1 MKKML
6 WLCCALLLVC
16 NLGFAAWSNGYLK
29 PLGWQPYDP
38 REPQRLEQQLRPEA
52 MQLLPSDQRQ

>member
-1 MKKML
+1 MNRWTLVVLL
-6 WLCCALLLVC
+6 WLV

-29 PLGWQPYDP
+29 PLDWQPSDP

-52 MQLLPSDQRQ
+52 LQLSPPDQRP

>member
-6 WLCCALLLVC
+6 WLCAAVLLIA
-16 NLGFAAWSNGYLK
+16 NLLFAAWTKGWLQ
-29 PLGWQPYDP
+29 PWGWQTADP

-52 MQLLPSDQRQ
+52 MQLLPADQRQ

>member
-6 WLCCALLLVC
+6 WLCCAVLLVC
-16 NLGFAAWSNGYLK
+16 NLGFAVWANGYLK
-29 PLGWQPYDP
+29 PLGWQPCDP

-52 MQLLPSDQRQ
+52 MQLLPADQRQ

>member
-6 WLCCALLLVC
+6 WLCCAVLLVC
-16 NLGFAAWSNGYLK
+16 NLGFAAWSKGYLK
-29 PLGWQPYDP
+29 PLGWQPNDP

>member
-1 MKKML
+1 MKRW
-6 WLCCALLLVC
+6 WLVVWLLLA

-29 PLGWQPYDP
+29 PLGWQPNDP

-52 MQLLPSDQRQ
+52 MQLMPSDQRQ

>member
-1 MKKML
+1 MNRWTL
-6 WLCCALLLVC
+6 VVLLLLV

-29 PLGWQPYDP
+29 PLGWQPSDP

-52 MQLLPSDQRQ
+52 LQLSPPDQRP

>member
-6 WLCCALLLVC
+6 WLCCAVLLVC
-16 NLGFAAWSNGYLK
+16 NLGFAAWTNGWLQ
-29 PLGWQPYDP
+29 PWGWQPADP

-52 MQLLPSDQRQ
+52 MQLLPADQRQ

>member
-1 MKKML
+1 MNRWTL
-6 WLCCALLLVC
+6 VVLLLLV

-29 PLGWQPYDP
+29 PLGWQPSDP

-52 MQLLPSDQRQ
+52 LQLSPPDQRQ

>member
-1 MKKML
+1 V
-6 WLCCALLLVC
+6 LLVC

-52 MQLLPSDQRQ
+52 MQLLPADQRQ